1 MYRSRRRRV
10 HPKPRLPEL
19 LHGAD
24 PKQVTDASAASNL
37 QELLQLFKRV
47 DLPHR
52 GEENQV
58 NKVNNG
64 NDKDFTSPA
73 TIKQVK

>member
-10 HPKPRLPEL
+10 HPKPELLEL

-24 PKQVTDASAASNL
+24 RQVTDASAASNL

-52 GEENQV
+52 GDENQV